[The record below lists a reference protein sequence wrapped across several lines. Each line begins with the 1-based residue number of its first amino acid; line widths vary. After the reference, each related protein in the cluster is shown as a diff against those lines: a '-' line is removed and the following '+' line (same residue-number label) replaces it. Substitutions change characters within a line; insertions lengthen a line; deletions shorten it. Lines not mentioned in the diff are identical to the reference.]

1 MKLNKKHISLIF
13 CIALTSF
20 LIQSHLLH
28 AEVVD
33 RIVAIVNDD
42 IITYSELNKEGQAL
56 FKRITAEA
64 PLWQV
69 EPSLKKARE
78 ETLERLIDKLILQQ
92 RAKEYGVS
100 VSDEELDAAI
110 NNIMAS
116 NNVNIDEFK
125 AEIERAGH
133 SFEGY
138 KETIRTQ
145 IIQSKLVSIE
155 VRSKVVITEEKV
167 NEYYNQHYVKKSD
180 HDGYHILQIGFVWG
194 ETASSSTKEEAKS
207 KAELVRKRIV
217 NGEDFTEL
225 AKMSSELPSATDGGD
240 IGVFSEEELATY
252 MRDVIITMRP
262 GDISPVVET
271 PVGYQF
277 FKLLSV
283 KKGDLIV
290 QEPYE
295 NVKEKIKEQLYEEEL
310 KTHFEKWVTKLR
322 EEAYIKKTL

>member
-1 MKLNKKHISLIF
+1 MKQNTNHISLVF
-13 CIALTSF
+13 LFALISF
-20 LIQSHLLH
+20 LIKPHFLQ
-28 AEVVD
+28 AEVID
-33 RIVAIVNDD
+33 RVVAIVNDD
-42 IITYSELNKEGQAL
+42 IITYSELNKEGQTL
-56 FKRITAEA
+56 FNRITEEA

-78 ETLERLIDKLILQQ
+78 ETLDRLIDKLILQQ
-92 RAKEYGVS
+92 RAKEYGIS
-100 VSDEELDAAI
+100 VSDEELDTAI

-116 NNVNIDEFK
+116 NNISIDEFK

-133 SFEGY
+133 SFGDY

-155 VRSKVVITEEKV
+155 VRSKVVITEEKI
-167 NEYYNQHYVKKSD
+167 NDYYNQHYVKKSD
-180 HDGYHILQIGFVWG
+180 QEGYHILQIGIAW
-194 ETASSSTKEEAKS
+194 EDQNSSLTKEEAKS
-207 KAELVRKRIV
+207 KADLIRERII
-217 NGEDFTEL
+217 NGEEFSAL
-225 AKMSSELPSATDGGD
+225 AKTSSDLPSANDGGD

-252 MRDVIITMRP
+252 MRDVIIAMKP

-271 PVGYQF
+271 PVGFQF
-277 FKLLSV
+277 FKLLSL